1 MSIAATLFASIF
13 AQATPPPA
21 APAAAPPP
29 VAATGAPAAATP
41 GAPAPVDPT
50 MAIIAQL
57 LPLILIIVVFW
68 FLIIRPQSK
77 RLKAHQDMIANLK
90 RGDVVVTSGGLIGKI
105 KSIQDD
111 EVRVELGANNEVRVV
126 RSTIAEVRTKGDP
139 APANDSK
146 G

>member
-1 MSIAATLFASIF
+1 
-13 AQATPPPA
+13 
-21 APAAAPPP
+21 
-29 VAATGAPAAATP
+29 
-41 GAPAPVDPT
+41 

-57 LPLILIIVVFW
+57 LPLVLIIVVFW

-77 RLKAHQDMIANLK
+77 RIKAHQEMITNLK

-111 EVRVELGANNEVRVV
+111 EARVELGPNMEVRVI
-126 RSTIAEVRTKGDP
+126 RSTISEVRTKGDP
-139 APANDSK
+139 APANDAK